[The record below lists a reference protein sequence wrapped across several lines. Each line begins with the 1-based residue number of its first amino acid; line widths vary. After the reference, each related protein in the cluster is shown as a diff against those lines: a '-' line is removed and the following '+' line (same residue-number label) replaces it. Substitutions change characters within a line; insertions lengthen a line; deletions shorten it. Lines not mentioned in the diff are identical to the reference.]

1 MTIALRYKAH
11 NPLLKVK
18 QLHLK
23 MKIPKNNPHFK
34 GFPIPITINVKF
46 FKTVKET
53 QNHVL
58 LILKSTRASLSLIK
72 INNTFSFVL

>member
-23 MKIPKNNPHFK
+23 MKIPKNNPNFK
-34 GFPIPITINVKF
+34 GF
-46 FKTVKET
+46 
-53 QNHVL
+53 
-58 LILKSTRASLSLIK
+58 LSLLQ
-72 INNTFSFVL
+72 SM

>member
-23 MKIPKNNPHFK
+23 MKIPKN
-34 GFPIPITINVKF
+34 IPILRDFYPYYNQCK
-46 FKTVKET
+46 
-53 QNHVL
+53 
-58 LILKSTRASLSLIK
+58 IL
-72 INNTFSFVL
+72 

>member
-34 GFPIPITINVKF
+34 GF
-46 FKTVKET
+46 
-53 QNHVL
+53 
-58 LILKSTRASLSLIK
+58 LSLLQSMTNSLKQLKKLRIMYY
-72 INNTFSFVL
+72 